1 MLKAIKAVE
10 KKRAY
15 EDVVAQIRAL
25 IDDGLWHIY
34 NEAGQR
40 VEGDFKTYPQALQW
54 VKDNK

>member
-25 IDDGLWHIY
+25 IDDGRL
-34 NEAGQR
+34 
-40 VEGDFKTYPQALQW
+40 KQW
-54 VKDNK
+54 DQLPTER